1 MAKKSTPF
9 GAIAKKLSGS
19 AQKGNGAAPQMPP
32 QGMGMPQMGME
43 GMCPA
48 CGQPLPQPGMGA
60 GIQQLPPMPPG
71 MFPPQ
76 S

>member
-1 MAKKSTPF
+1 MKKSVPF
-9 GAIAKKLSGS
+9 GAIAKKLSG
-19 AQKGNGAAPQMPP
+19 AQKGNGAPPQMLP
-32 QGMGMPQMGME
+32 GGGMPPMGME

-60 GIQQLPPMPPG
+60 GIQQMAPMPPG